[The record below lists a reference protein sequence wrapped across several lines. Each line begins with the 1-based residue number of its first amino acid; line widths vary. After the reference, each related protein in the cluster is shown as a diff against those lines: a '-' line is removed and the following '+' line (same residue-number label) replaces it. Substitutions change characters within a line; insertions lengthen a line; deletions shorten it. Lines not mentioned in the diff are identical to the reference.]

1 MILVAGSVKI
11 RSESREQAIQLAI
24 WMQQA
29 TQVETGCI
37 SYRFSSDLEQP
48 DTIHIFERWTDAAAL
63 KAHFATLHMAQSNAQ
78 LGAFLLEK
86 PQITQYEIQ
95 QHQPL

>member
-11 RSESREQAIQLAI
+11 RSETREQAVQLAL

-29 TQVETGCI
+29 TQAESGCI

-48 DTIHIFERWTDAAAL
+48 NTIHIFERWTDTAAL
-63 KAHFATLHMAQSNAQ
+63 EAHFATPHMAQFNAQ
-78 LGAFLLEK
+78 LGALLLEK
-86 PQITQYEIQ
+86 PQITRYEIS
-95 QHQPL
+95 QHRPL